1 MKLAKVQSES
11 LTALKPTISYIVN
24 NNRLNLI
31 RTQKDFGN
39 MLFDIPSGFD
49 YELNEDGL
57 LKSMSPRQ
65 FLPRTEDTSLVVS
78 GIQFAFPAGKADP
91 ISGEVIYYDLV
102 TLPLWS

>member
-1 MKLAKVQSES
+1 MLFDI
-11 LTALKPTISYIVN
+11 PI
-24 NNRLNLI
+24 
-31 RTQKDFGN
+31 FGN

-49 YELNEDGL
+49 YQLNEDGL